1 MEKSFVKLTIDIT
14 DEEAVK
20 TFKKL
25 WLNSFYGKNAQ
36 SVVAVDDKSEWVTLH
51 LNAKWDEGSPIVVI
65 RKSSI
70 MAIKQ
75 YGNNRAI
82 LITNHNA
89 YFCEESYSD
98 MVKLIT
104 N

>member
-25 WLNSFYGKNAQ
+25 WLNSLYGRNAQ
-36 SVVAVDDKSEWVTLH
+36 PAVAIDDKSEWITLH
-51 LNAKWDEGSPIVVI
+51 LNAKWDEGSPIAVI

-70 MAIKQ
+70 MGIKQ
-75 YGNNRAI
+75 DENNRAI
-82 LITNHNA
+82 LITSHNA